1 MTESQFE
8 LIGNKLVILNSQSH
22 GRNIPLSIEDH
33 HSSSILIRIT
43 GSVTNLQIYAFAR
56 SQADSYVRPTVSLD
70 SLVRAFSGTG
80 APLNPP
86 CLRLGWHR
94 APHLVIDVKNRE
106 KKVKINLIVVVSSSL
121 NSFVVLFNFLRRRFQ
136 QCQKIRGGP

>member
-8 LIGNKLVILNSQSH
+8 LIGNKLVILNSQSL

-33 HSSSILIRIT
+33 HSSSILIGIT
-43 GSVTNLQIYAFAR
+43 GSVTNLQIYTFAR

-86 CLRLGWHR
+86 CLCLGWHR
-94 APHLVIDVKNRE
+94 APHLGHQC
-106 KKVKINLIVVVSSSL
+106 KKLVKICFFFFFFSPLNCLNLSYPCR
-121 NSFVVLFNFLRRRFQ
+121 SFLARRNCPERT
-136 QCQKIRGGP
+136 